1 MQEIRVNFK
10 KLSPDANNFVY
21 SRKNDACMDMF
32 ANINTVLE
40 VGETKIISTG
50 IAVELPHNFEGIVRG
65 RSGLASK
72 GIWVHIGTID
82 ETYRGDIGV
91 IMTNLSKEPFVINKH
106 MRIAQFTV
114 KPVYDIYLNEV
125 AELSKTERGENGYG
139 SSGI

>member
-1 MQEIRVNFK
+1 MAQIIVHFK
-10 KLSPDANNFVY
+10 KLTQDARQFKY
-21 SRKNDACMDMF
+21 SRKLDACMDMF
-32 ANINTVLE
+32 ANINTTLE

-50 IAVELPHNFEGIVRG
+50 IAVELPAGFEGIIRG

-82 ETYRGDIGV
+82 ETYRGDLGV

-125 AELSKTERGENGYG
+125 DTLSKTERGENGYG

>member
-1 MQEIRVNFK
+1 MQINLHFK
-10 KLSPDANNFVY
+10 RLNPDARRFEY
-21 SRKNDACMDMF
+21 SRKLDACMDMF
-32 ANINTVLE
+32 ANTDTVLE
-40 VGETKIISTG
+40 VGETKIIPTG
-50 IAVELPHNFEGIVRG
+50 IAVELPADFEGIVKG

-114 KPVYDIYLNEV
+114 KPVYDIYLTEV
-125 AELSKTERGENGYG
+125 DTLSKTERGENGYG

>member
-1 MQEIRVNFK
+1 MAQIIVHFK
-10 KLSPDANNFVY
+10 KLTQDAHQFKY
-21 SRKNDACMDMF
+21 SRKLDACMDMF
-32 ANINTVLE
+32 ANINTTLE

-50 IAVELPHNFEGIVRG
+50 IAVELPAGFEGIIRG

-82 ETYRGDIGV
+82 ETYRGDLGV

-125 AELSKTERGENGYG
+125 DTLSKTERGENGYG